1 MPLHLLGH
9 MQFCLKHASAETCK
23 IIIRVKLSITRR
35 VVFLSEKIKPVLKSL
50 QGRETRIRY
59 KINFFFKSCPKS
71 DNIPEK
77 TPMTTVS
84 DDFSLRLK
92 NKLPML
98 QNFTDRPFGVE
109 IEFFGMD
116 YVITPL
122 NFAVT
127 QPYLKS
133 LMKAY
138 NGSSLHSFLLSV
150 AGNTSPVSI
159 TIPKRTTG

>member
-1 MPLHLLGH
+1 M
-9 MQFCLKHASAETCK
+9 
-23 IIIRVKLSITRR
+23 
-35 VVFLSEKIKPVLKSL
+35 
-50 QGRETRIRY
+50 
-59 KINFFFKSCPKS
+59 
-71 DNIPEK
+71 PEK
-77 TPMTTVS
+77 TPMMIVP
-84 DDFSLRLK
+84 DDFSLGLK

-122 NFAVT
+122 NFAIT

-138 NGSSLHSFLLSV
+138 NGSSLHSLHSFLLSL
-150 AGNTSPVSI
+150 AGNTSPISI

>member
-1 MPLHLLGH
+1 
-9 MQFCLKHASAETCK
+9 
-23 IIIRVKLSITRR
+23 
-35 VVFLSEKIKPVLKSL
+35 
-50 QGRETRIRY
+50 
-59 KINFFFKSCPKS
+59 
-71 DNIPEK
+71 
-77 TPMTTVS
+77 MTTVS

-98 QNFTDRPFGVE
+98 QNFTDRPFGME

-122 NFAVT
+122 NFAIT